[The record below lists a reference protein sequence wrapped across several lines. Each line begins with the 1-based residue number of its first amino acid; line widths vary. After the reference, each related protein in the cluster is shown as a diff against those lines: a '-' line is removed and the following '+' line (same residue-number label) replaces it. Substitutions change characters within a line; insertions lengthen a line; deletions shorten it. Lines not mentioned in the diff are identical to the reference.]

1 MPEAY
6 TGFRPRSVTL
16 PGAAPSPE
24 LPARIVAAAPELRQ
38 HRMSGTSRRPAT
50 RASASPVE
58 NAPNRTSPASEIF
71 KMIGDRPNLDSAQC
85 AVYRSWTIWR
95 YVGLS

>member
-1 MPEAY
+1 MTVVSDAATPAVRDGVAGELDAIQVDL
-6 TGFRPRSVTL
+6 RP
-16 PGAAPSPE
+16 APT
-24 LPARIVAAAPELRQ
+24 AVATYAAPELRR
-38 HRMSGTSRRPAT
+38 HRMSGTSRRPAI

-85 AVYRSWTIWR
+85 AVYR
-95 YVGLS
+95 